1 MPPHRGFA
9 LPGNTY
15 TLAKG
20 GDNTGFAPGIVVKNV
35 VFTLTVADDGTH
47 SLKAKSATNQQWTI
61 KGSGRIYMENPLV
74 YEKQRFVI
82 EIEEPHKCK
91 IAFHRK

>member
-9 LPGNTY
+9 LP
-15 TLAKG
+15 
-20 GDNTGFAPGIVVKNV
+20 V
-35 VFTLTVADDGTH
+35 